1 MTAAILSNGRKEG
14 AFGMAGGGAG
24 APGLNCIERYG
35 GQKEILGAVGQA
47 EMAVGD
53 VFVISTPGGGAC
65 GSDYVRQRTD
75 MLPRPL

>member
-24 APGLNCIERYG
+24 APGQNYIERIG
-35 GQKEILGAVGQA
+35 GQKQMLGAVGQA

-53 VFVISTPGGGAC
+53 VFVIITPGGGAC
-65 GSDYVRQRTD
+65 GGRLNRT
-75 MLPRPL
+75 LSATR